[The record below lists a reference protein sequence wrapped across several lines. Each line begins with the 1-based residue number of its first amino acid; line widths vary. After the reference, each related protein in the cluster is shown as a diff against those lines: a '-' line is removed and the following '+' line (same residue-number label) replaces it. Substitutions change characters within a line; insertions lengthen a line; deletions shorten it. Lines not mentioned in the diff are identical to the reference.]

1 MSQLQHIF
9 AHDNTPLL
17 AFLHMP
23 KQLVLAIF
31 ILKEESYYY
40 YVTLKILSYFCDLC
54 FLQFVNRPTQHSSVL
69 IFTWLSRVDLTTCVK
84 ISGVE
89 HVARSRPTSLSRN
102 SLQSTGKNIKL
113 VNLFD

>member
-69 IFTWLSRVDLTTCVK
+69 FFTCLSRVVLKFQASNTWRGADPRLYPETHCR
-84 ISGVE
+84 
-89 HVARSRPTSLSRN
+89 ARVRIYGWSIYSM
-102 SLQSTGKNIKL
+102 
-113 VNLFD
+113 DE